1 MKNNLNFRSHSST
14 YLITQLIALCAYSIV
29 MTTTPVAG
37 QCAWDYNNKLNSVTC
52 RLKAL
57 EVAGGIDLQPAR
69 DAQKLAIQCSE
80 QKYESELPKNAFAS
94 LRITELAIDAC
105 KLHNLSNDAWTGL
118 KTLKRLTVR
127 TKNAEWGAGKS
138 LELGANSFHTLK
150 ELEVLNLAENN
161 LRTVPDGAFCE
172 MTTLQVLNL
181 TRNRIRSTESLGFSQ
196 KPCASGGEGGDL
208 RVLDLSHNELTSLP
222 ENWTIAKMR
231 RLQQLNLEH
240 NNITDISGEA
250 LAGLPSLRIFNI
262 SHNQLEMLPSGL
274 FAGARDFQEIHLQ
287 HNRLYDLPRG
297 LFHKLEQLLILDL
310 SGNQLSSHHI
320 DNNTFAGLIRLIVLN
335 LAHNAL
341 TRIDAKTFRDLYF
354 LQILDLRNNSIGY
367 IDDNTF
373 LPLYNLHTLNLAENR
388 LHTIND
394 ELFNGLFVL
403 SKLTLNNNL
412 ISIIETNAFKNC
424 SDLKELDLS
433 TNQLQD
439 VPDAI
444 QNLTMLRTLDL
455 GENQINEIGS
465 GSFRNLNQLTGLR
478 LIDNQIG
485 NITKEMFSELP
496 RLSVLNLAKNRI
508 QMIERG
514 SFDSN
519 NEIEALRLDRNFI
532 SDINGVFATLNSLL
546 WLNLGENHL
555 VWFDYAF
562 IPRSL
567 KWLDLH
573 ANYIEELGN
582 YYKLQE
588 EISLKTLDASHN
600 RLAEIGPMSV
610 PNSIELLFINN
621 NLVSVVQPNTF
632 VDKVNLTR
640 VDLYSNALTKIH
652 LHTLRLAPIP
662 PTKPLPEFYLGGNP
676 FECDCSMDWLQSVN
690 NLTARQHPRVMD
702 LNNIECNMPHERAA
716 AVRSL
721 ASLSAKDFLCKYDTH
736 CFALC
741 HCCDFDACDCEM
753 ICPTNCTCY
762 HDQTWNTHVVDCGG
776 GGQPFNMKKVPM
788 DTTVLYLDGNV
799 VNDLPNNAFIG
810 RKNLQ
815 QLYLNSSALNRIQK
829 RAFTGL
835 LSLEI
840 IHLAQNQLRA
850 LHGHEFDNL
859 HQLRELYLQNNVID
873 YISND
878 TFAPLKSLQIL
889 RLDGNRL
896 VTMTMFQMHAPPQ
909 HFQHLK
915 SLWIGRNAWS
925 CRCSFLRELTAF
937 VADNALITEDAQD
950 IYCMD
955 GAIKRELDF
964 NSTSDCTSFYEGR
977 SVLLPDLTIN
987 EHIPLLMAALAL
999 LTIVAILI
1007 LAIVFREPLR
1017 VWLFAKCGVRIC
1029 ETIGEDYEKLYD
1041 AVVLYSEKDCELV
1054 TREIAAELEIRPP
1067 QLRLCLQ
1074 HRDLTHDATYLQ
1086 ILESARASKR
1096 VVILLS
1102 RNFLQT
1108 EWSRYEV
1115 RNAVHEALKDR
1126 PQKLVLL
1133 EENDALADAES
1144 DLELLPYIKSRVVN
1158 GIKLSDKHFWEKLRY
1173 ALPAEIQQRC
1183 NNYTLHHHQHH
1194 HPLEGLPKTSETDS
1208 ICMQQQQSQSQSH
1221 QPPQSHHVSAH
1232 GQSQQPPS
1240 YYQEN
1245 EDANYSSATTAT
1257 PSPLGR
1263 RATSIDDALPPV
1275 VSQQQFHHANQL
1287 QQRPPSEHIYFSIE
1301 SDYNSGM
1308 IGGGGGVVGG
1318 VGMPTSSHDIIH
1330 SNTTGTGSVHRPQQW
1345 RIHTNNASSHKHNSA
1360 QQPYMV

>member
-1 MKNNLNFRSHSST
+1 MTLA
-14 YLITQLIALCAYSIV
+14 IASP
-29 MTTTPVAG
+29 TTAS
-37 QCAWDYNNKLNSVTC
+37 QCAWDYSGKSNSITC
-52 RLKAL
+52 HLKAL
-57 EVAGGIDLQPAR
+57 DQSTNLDWQPAQ
-69 DAQKLAIQCSE
+69 DYDKLKIQCDEGLS
-80 QKYESELPKNAFAS
+80 YESDLPKNAFAP
-94 LRITELAIDAC
+94 LRNLNELAIDSC
-105 KLHNLSNDAWTGL
+105 KLQRLASDSLTGL
-118 KTLKRLTVR
+118 QGLKRLTIR
-127 TKNAEWGAGKS
+127 TRNAEWSQSKS
-138 LELGANSFHTLK
+138 LDLNVSSLHTLK
-150 ELEVLNLAENN
+150 ELEVLNLIDSN
-161 LRTVPDGAFCE
+161 LRQIPEGAFCE
-172 MTTLQVLNL
+172 LPTLQVLNL
-181 TRNRIRSTESLGFSQ
+181 TRNRIRSTDNLGFSQ
-196 KPCASGGEGGDL
+196 KPCVAGGEGEL
-208 RVLDLSHNELTSLP
+208 RVLDLSRNELTTLP
-222 ENWTIAKMR
+222 ENWSVSKLR

-240 NNITDISGEA
+240 NNITEISGEA

-262 SHNQLEMLPSGL
+262 SYNQLEALPIGL

-287 HNRLYDLPRG
+287 HNRLFEIPRG

-320 DNNTFAGLIRLIVLN
+320 DNGTFSGLIRLIVLN

-373 LPLYNLHTLNLAENR
+373 LPLYNLHTLNIAENR

-412 ISIIETNAFKNC
+412 ISVIEPSAFRNC

-439 VPDAI
+439 IPTAI

-455 GENQINEIGS
+455 GENQITEINAGA
-465 GSFRNLNQLTGLR
+465 FRNLNQLTGLR

-485 NITKEMFSELP
+485 NITKELFTDLP
-496 RLSVLNLAKNRI
+496 HLSVLNLAKNRI
-508 QMIERG
+508 QLIERG

-546 WLNLGENHL
+546 WLNLAENHL

-588 EISLKTLDASHN
+588 EISLKTLDSSHN
-600 RLAEIGPMSV
+600 RLSEIGPMAV

-621 NLVSVVQPNTF
+621 NMINSIQPNTF
-632 VDKVNLTR
+632 IDKVNLTR

-652 LHTLRLAPIP
+652 LHTLRLAPIAP
-662 PTKPLPEFYLGGNP
+662 SKSLPEFYLGGNP
-676 FECDCSMDWLQSVN
+676 FECDCTMDWLQSVN

-702 LNNIECNMPHERAA
+702 LANVECIMPHERG
-716 AVRSL
+716 AVVRTI
-721 ASLSAKDFLCKYDTH
+721 ASLNAKDFLCKYETM

-753 ICPTNCTCY
+753 ICPNNCTCY
-762 HDQTWNTHVVDCGG
+762 HDQTWNTNVVDCGG
-776 GGQPFNMKKVPM
+776 GGQPANILPKKVPM
-788 DTTVLYLDGNV
+788 DTTILYLDGNV
-799 VNDLPNNAFIG
+799 INELQNNAFLG

-815 QLYLNSSALNRIQK
+815 QLYLNNSGLHRMQK
-829 RAFTGL
+829 RALAGL
-835 LSLEI
+835 HSLEI
-840 IHLAQNQLRA
+840 IHLEQNQLRT

-859 HQLRELYLQNNVID
+859 SQLKELYLQNNQLD
-873 YISND
+873 YIAND
-878 TFAPLKSLQIL
+878 TFEPLKALELL
-889 RLDGNRL
+889 RIDGNRL
-896 VTMTMFQMHAPPQ
+896 VTLQMLAQSQ
-909 HFQHLK
+909 HFPNLK
-915 SLWIGRNAWS
+915 SLSIGRNAWS
-925 CRCSFLRELTAF
+925 CRCSFLQELTSF
-937 VADNALITEDAQD
+937 VSDNAVILGDSQD

-964 NSTSDCTSFYEGR
+964 NSTSDCSSSFYEGR
-977 SVLLPDLTIN
+977 SVLLPDIRIN
-987 EHIPLLMAALAL
+987 EHIPLLLTALIL
-999 LTIVAILI
+999 IVIVAILI
-1007 LAIVFREPLR
+1007 LAVVFRDPLR
-1017 VWLFAKCGVRIC
+1017 IWLFAKCGVRMC

-1041 AVVLYSEKDCELV
+1041 AVFLYSEKDYELV

-1074 HRDLTHDATYLQ
+1074 HRDLIHDATYLQ

-1115 RNAVHEALKDR
+1115 RNAVHEALKER

-1133 EENDALADAES
+1133 EEHDAMMDAES

-1158 GIKLSDKHFWEKLRY
+1158 IIKLSDKHFWEKLRY

-1183 NNYTLHHHQHH
+1183 NNYTLHQHQHH
-1194 HPLEGLPKTSETDS
+1194 PVECIPKSSNSDS
-1208 ICMQQQQSQSQSH
+1208 ICVQQQLTGPHHQTTTTQSTMH
-1221 QPPQSHHVSAH
+1221 LHHPVH
-1232 GQSQQPPS
+1232 GVPLQQQPPS
-1240 YYQEN
+1240 YYQQEN
-1245 EDANYSSATTAT
+1245 DEANYSSATTAT

-1263 RATSIDDALPPV
+1263 RVTCMD
-1275 VSQQQFHHANQL
+1275 
-1287 QQRPPSEHIYFSIE
+1287 
-1301 SDYNSGM
+1301 
-1308 IGGGGGVVGG
+1308 
-1318 VGMPTSSHDIIH
+1318 
-1330 SNTTGTGSVHRPQQW
+1330 
-1345 RIHTNNASSHKHNSA
+1345 SA
-1360 QQPYMV
+1360 GKS

>member
-1 MKNNLNFRSHSST
+1 MILAT
-14 YLITQLIALCAYSIV
+14 
-29 MTTTPVAG
+29 VAVPAAAS
-37 QCAWDYNNKLNSVTC
+37 CTWDYTSKTNSITC
-52 RLKAL
+52 QLKYLDA
-57 EVAGGIDLQPAR
+57 AGTLDLQPAQQY
-69 DAQKLAIQCSE
+69 DKLTIKCSE
-80 QKYESELPKNAFAS
+80 HFLSESELPKNAFVH
-94 LRITELAIDAC
+94 LRNMNELVIDAC
-105 KLHNLSNDAWTGL
+105 KLHRLSGDAFQGL
-118 KTLKRLTVR
+118 KALKRITIQTR
-127 TKNAEWGAGKS
+127 NAEWGASKS
-138 LELGANSFHTLK
+138 LDLNVSSLHALK
-150 ELEVLNLAENN
+150 ELEVLNLIDNN
-161 LRTVPDGAFCE
+161 MRQIPEGAFCE
-172 MTTLQVLNL
+172 LSTLQVLNL
-181 TRNRIRSTESLGFSQ
+181 TRNRIRSTDNIGLSLR
-196 KPCASGGEGGDL
+196 PCTAGGEGDL
-208 RVLDLSHNELTSLP
+208 RVLDLSRNELTALP
-222 ENWTIAKMR
+222 ENWSVAKLR

-240 NNITDISGEA
+240 NNISEISGEA

-262 SHNQLEMLPSGL
+262 SYNQLEALPNGL

-287 HNRLYDLPRG
+287 HNKLFDIPRG

-320 DNNTFAGLIRLIVLN
+320 DNGTFSGLIRLIVLN

-394 ELFNGLFVL
+394 DLFNGLFVL

-412 ISIIETNAFKNC
+412 ISIIEIHAFRNC

-439 VPDAI
+439 VPMAI

-455 GENQINEIGS
+455 GENQIAEIAIGS
-465 GSFRNLNQLTGLR
+465 FKNLNQLTGLR

-485 NITKEMFSELP
+485 NITKEMFVDMP

-508 QMIERG
+508 QSIERG
-514 SFDSN
+514 AFDKN
-519 NEIEALRLDRNFI
+519 IEIEALRLDRNFV

-546 WLNLGENHL
+546 WLNLAENHL
-555 VWFDYAF
+555 VWFDFAF

-600 RLAEIGPMSV
+600 RLSEIGPMAV

-621 NLVSVVQPNTF
+621 NLINTVQPNTF

-662 PTKPLPEFYLGGNP
+662 PAKPLPEFYLGGNP
-676 FECDCSMDWLQSVN
+676 FECDCTMDWLQSVN

-702 LNNIECNMPHERAA
+702 LANVECIMPHERGAV
-716 AVRSL
+716 VRSI
-721 ASLSAKDFLCKYDTH
+721 ASLDAKDFLCKYETM

-762 HDQTWNTHVVDCGG
+762 HDQTWNTNVVDCGG
-776 GGQPFNMKKVPM
+776 GGQPANVLPKKVPM

-799 VNDLPNNAFIG
+799 INELPNNAFIG
-810 RKNLQ
+810 RKNLL
-815 QLYLNSSALNRIQK
+815 QLYVNNSGLHRLQK
-829 RAFTGL
+829 RAFAGL
-835 LSLEI
+835 HGLEVL
-840 IHLAQNQLRA
+840 HLEQNLLRTV
-850 LHGHEFDNL
+850 HGHEFDNL
-859 HQLRELYLQNNVID
+859 QQLKELYLQNNQLD
-873 YISND
+873 YIANE
-878 TFAPLKSLQIL
+878 TFVALRALQLL
-889 RLDGNRL
+889 RIDGNRL
-896 VTMTMFQMHAPPQ
+896 VTLAMFQQLTPAQ
-909 HFQHLK
+909 HFP
-915 SLWIGRNAWS
+915 SMRSISIGRNTWS
-925 CRCSFLRELTAF
+925 CRCSFLRDLTGF
-937 VADNALITEDAQD
+937 VSDNALIIEDAQD

-964 NSTSDCTSFYEGR
+964 NSTSDCNSFYEGR
-977 SVLLPDLTIN
+977 SVLPDISIN
-987 EHIPLLMAALAL
+987 EHIPLLLTALIL
-999 LTIVAILI
+999 LTIVAILV

-1029 ETIGEDYEKLYD
+1029 ETVGEDYEKLYD
-1041 AVVLYSEKDCELV
+1041 AIFLYSEKDCELV

-1102 RNFLQT
+1102 HNFLQT

-1115 RNAVHEALKDR
+1115 RNAVHEAIKER

-1133 EENDALADAES
+1133 EEHDALIEAES
-1144 DLELLPYIKSRVVN
+1144 DLELLPYIRSRVVN

-1194 HPLEGLPKTSETDS
+1194 PLERLPKSSNADG
-1208 ICMQQQQSQSQSH
+1208 ICLTT
-1221 QPPQSHHVSAH
+1221 QPPLSGPHQATQQMHMQHQQMHAMAL
-1232 GQSQQPPS
+1232 QQPPA
-1240 YYQEN
+1240 YYQQEN
-1245 EDANYSSATTAT
+1245 DEANYSSATTAT

-1263 RATSIDDALPPV
+1263 RAMEHSGGKSLFPLSI
-1275 VSQQQFHHANQL
+1275 
-1287 QQRPPSEHIYFSIE
+1287 
-1301 SDYNSGM
+1301 
-1308 IGGGGGVVGG
+1308 
-1318 VGMPTSSHDIIH
+1318 T
-1330 SNTTGTGSVHRPQQW
+1330 
-1345 RIHTNNASSHKHNSA
+1345 
-1360 QQPYMV
+1360 

>member
-1 MKNNLNFRSHSST
+1 MILAT
-14 YLITQLIALCAYSIV
+14 A
-29 MTTTPVAG
+29 TPAAG
-37 QCAWDYNNKLNSVTC
+37 QCAWEYNNKNSVTC
-52 RLKAL
+52 QLKAIEPATSL
-57 EVAGGIDLQPAR
+57 DLQPAQE
-69 DAQKLAIQCSE
+69 AEKLTIRCSE
-80 QKYESELPKNAFAS
+80 QFLYESELPKNAFAH
-94 LRITELAIDAC
+94 LRNLNELIIDSC
-105 KLHNLSNDAWTGL
+105 KLHRLPGDALNGL
-118 KTLKRLTVR
+118 KALKRFTVR
-127 TKNAEWGAGKS
+127 TRNAEWGLSKTFDLNNSS
-138 LELGANSFHTLK
+138 LHALK
-150 ELEVLNLAENN
+150 ELETLNLVDSN
-161 LRTVPDGAFCE
+161 LRTIPEGAFCE
-172 MTTLQVLNL
+172 LPTLQVLNV
-181 TRNRIRSTESLGFSQ
+181 TRNRIRSTDNLGFSQ
-196 KPCASGGEGGDL
+196 KPCTGGGEGDL
-208 RVLDLSHNELTSLP
+208 RVLDLSRNELTALP
-222 ENWTIAKMR
+222 ENWTVSKLR

-240 NNITDISGEA
+240 NNITEISGEA

-262 SHNQLEMLPSGL
+262 SHNQLETLPSGL

-287 HNRLYDLPRG
+287 NNKLFEIPRG

-320 DNNTFAGLIRLIVLN
+320 DNGTFSGLIRLIVLN

-412 ISIIETNAFKNC
+412 ISIIEPSAFKNC

-439 VPDAI
+439 VPVAI

-455 GENQINEIGS
+455 GENQINEIS
-465 GSFRNLNQLTGLR
+465 LGSFRNLNQLTGLR

-485 NITKEMFSELP
+485 NISKDMFNELP

-508 QMIERG
+508 QSIERG
-514 SFDSN
+514 SFDGN

-600 RLAEIGPMSV
+600 RLSEIGPMAV

-621 NLVSVVQPNTF
+621 NMINTVQPNTF

-640 VDLYSNALTKIH
+640 VDLYSNKLTKIH

-662 PTKPLPEFYLGGNP
+662 ATKPLPEFYLGGNP
-676 FECDCSMDWLQSVN
+676 FECDCTMDWLQSVN

-702 LNNIECNMPHERAA
+702 LANIECRIMPYERGDV
-716 AVRSL
+716 VRGITSL
-721 ASLSAKDFLCKYDTH
+721 GPRDFLCKYETM

-762 HDQTWNTHVVDCGG
+762 HDQTWNTNVVDCGG
-776 GGQPFNMKKVPM
+776 GGQPPNVLPKKVPM
-788 DTTVLYLDGNV
+788 DTTVLYLDGNII
-799 VNDLPNNAFIG
+799 NELQNNAFIG

-815 QLYLNSSALNRIQK
+815 QLYLNNSALSRLQK
-829 RAFTGL
+829 RAFAGL
-835 LSLEI
+835 HSIEI
-840 IHLAQNQLRA
+840 IHLEQNQLRT

-859 HQLRELYLQNNVID
+859 NSLKELYLQNNQLD
-873 YISND
+873 YVAND
-878 TFAPLKSLQIL
+878 TFAPLKALQLL
-889 RLDGNRL
+889 RIDGNRL

-909 HFQHLK
+909 HFPHMK
-915 SLWIGRNAWS
+915 SLSIGRNAWS
-925 CRCSFLRELTAF
+925 CRCSFLRELTTF
-937 VADNALITEDAQD
+937 VADNALIIEDAQD

-964 NSTSDCTSFYEGR
+964 NSTSDCSSFYEGR
-977 SVLLPDLTIN
+977 SVLLPDLSIN
-987 EHIPLLMAALAL
+987 EHIPLLLTAL
-999 LTIVAILI
+999 LLLIILAILV

-1041 AVVLYSEKDCELV
+1041 AVFLYSEKDYELV

-1115 RNAVHEALKDR
+1115 RNAVHEALKER

-1133 EENDALADAES
+1133 EEHDALIDAES

-1194 HPLEGLPKTSETDS
+1194 PLERIPKSSNSDG
-1208 ICMQQQQSQSQSH
+1208 ICLQQQLSSTHQPQSQLHHLH
-1221 QPPQSHHVSAH
+1221 QQAH
-1232 GQSQQPPS
+1232 GVPIQQQPPS
-1240 YYQEN
+1240 YYQQETD
-1245 EDANYSSATTAT
+1245 EANYSSATTAT

-1263 RATSIDDALPPV
+1263 RATTCIDSAGTSMLSQSIDEQAHHHQIHHP
-1275 VSQQQFHHANQL
+1275 SQQ

-1301 SDYNSGM
+1301 SDYNSALTAPPPPNGNEFM
-1308 IGGGGGVVGG
+1308 HTQHTL
-1318 VGMPTSSHDIIH
+1318 PTNSHRP
-1330 SNTTGTGSVHRPQQW
+1330 SPQQW
-1345 RIHTNNASSHKHNSA
+1345 RLTGTHKNSA

>member
-1 MKNNLNFRSHSST
+1 MQNNLIFSSSYHSSNQHLR
-14 YLITQLIALCAYSIV
+14 YLNVVVIWNIICLILTV
-29 MTTTPVAG
+29 TPSAAG
-37 QCAWDYNNKLNSVTC
+37 QCAWDYGSKTNSITC
-52 RLKAL
+52 HLKAIDPTTGL
-57 EVAGGIDLQPAR
+57 DLQPAQEY
-69 DAQKLAIQCSE
+69 DKLTIQCSE
-80 QKYESELPKNAFAS
+80 HFLYESELPKNAFNH
-94 LRITELAIDAC
+94 LRNLNELIIDSC
-105 KLHNLSNDAWTGL
+105 KLHRLPGDTLTGL
-118 KTLKRLTVR
+118 KALKRLTIR
-127 TKNAEWGAGKS
+127 TRNAEWGLSKS
-138 LELGANSFHTLK
+138 LDLNVSSLHILK
-150 ELEVLNLAENN
+150 ELEILNLIDSN
-161 LRTVPDGAFCE
+161 LRTIPEGAFCE
-172 MTTLQVLNL
+172 LSTLQVLNI
-181 TRNRIRSTESLGFSQ
+181 TRNRIRSTENLGFSTTT
-196 KPCASGGEGGDL
+196 KSCASGGDGDL
-208 RVLDLSHNELTSLP
+208 RVLDLSRNELIILP
-222 ENWTIAKMR
+222 ENWSVAKLR

-240 NNITDISGEA
+240 NNITEISGEA

-262 SHNQLEMLPSGL
+262 SYNQLETLPNGL

-287 HNRLYDLPRG
+287 HNKLFEIPRG

-320 DNNTFAGLIRLIVLN
+320 DNGTFSGLIRLIVLN

-412 ISIIETNAFKNC
+412 ISIIEPSAFKNC

-439 VPDAI
+439 IPMAI
-444 QNLTMLRTLDL
+444 QNLSMLRTLDL
-455 GENQINEIGS
+455 GENQINEIGI

-485 NITKEMFSELP
+485 NISKDMFTDLP

-508 QMIERG
+508 QSIERG
-514 SFDSN
+514 SFDAN

-546 WLNLGENHL
+546 WLNLAENHL

-600 RLAEIGPMSV
+600 RLSEIGPMAV

-621 NLVSVVQPNTF
+621 NMINTVQPNTF
-632 VDKVNLTR
+632 VDKINLTR
-640 VDLYSNALTKIH
+640 VDLYSNALNKIH

-662 PTKPLPEFYLGGNP
+662 PAKPLPEFYLGGNP
-676 FECDCSMDWLQSVN
+676 FECDCTMDWLQSVN

-702 LNNIECNMPHERAA
+702 LANIECIMPHERG
-716 AVRSL
+716 AVIRQISTL
-721 ASLSAKDFLCKYDTH
+721 DAKDFLCKYETM

-762 HDQTWNTHVVDCGG
+762 HDQTWNTNVVDCGG
-776 GGQPFNMKKVPM
+776 GGQPANILPKKVPM
-788 DTTVLYLDGNV
+788 DTTILYLDGNII
-799 VNDLPNNAFIG
+799 NELQNNAFIG

-815 QLYLNSSALNRIQK
+815 QLYLNNSGLHRVQK
-829 RAFTGL
+829 RAFAGL
-835 LSLEI
+835 HSIEI
-840 IHLAQNQLRA
+840 IHLEQNQLRT

-859 HQLRELYLQNNVID
+859 NQLKELYLQNNQLD
-873 YISND
+873 YVAND
-878 TFAPLKSLQIL
+878 TFAPLKSLQLL
-889 RLDGNRL
+889 RIDGNRL
-896 VTMTMFQMHAPPQ
+896 VTMTMFQMLAPPQ
-909 HFQHLK
+909 HFQSMK
-915 SLWIGRNAWS
+915 SLMIGRNAWS
-925 CRCSFLRELTAF
+925 CRCSFLRELTTF
-937 VADNALITEDAQD
+937 VSDNALIIDDAQD

-964 NSTSDCTSFYEGR
+964 NSTSDCSSFYEGR
-977 SVLLPDLTIN
+977 SVLLPDLSIN
-987 EHIPLLMAALAL
+987 EHIPLL
-999 LTIVAILI
+999 LTAIIFVAIVAFLI

-1041 AVVLYSEKDCELV
+1041 AVFLYSEKDYELV

-1115 RNAVHEALKDR
+1115 RNAVHEALKER

-1133 EENDALADAES
+1133 EEHDALIDAES

-1173 ALPAEIQQRC
+1173 AVPPTEIQQRC
-1183 NNYTLHHHQHH
+1183 NNYTLHHQH
-1194 HPLEGLPKTSETDS
+1194 HPLERIPKSTNSDG
-1208 ICMQQQQSQSQSH
+1208 ICLQPHQTTNNQQMH
-1221 QPPQSHHVSAH
+1221 MLHHPQTVH
-1232 GQSQQPPS
+1232 GVQPPS
-1240 YYQEN
+1240 YYQQEN
-1245 EDANYSSATTAT
+1245 DEANYSSATTAT

-1263 RATSIDDALPPV
+1263 RATCMDTTNGKFSLFIKTKTKFFLIFRSFCRTHTHNQSELSI
-1275 VSQQQFHHANQL
+1275 
-1287 QQRPPSEHIYFSIE
+1287 
-1301 SDYNSGM
+1301 
-1308 IGGGGGVVGG
+1308 
-1318 VGMPTSSHDIIH
+1318 
-1330 SNTTGTGSVHRPQQW
+1330 
-1345 RIHTNNASSHKHNSA
+1345 
-1360 QQPYMV
+1360 

>member
-1 MKNNLNFRSHSST
+1 MSFEKTSNVAIMQNNLIFSSSFHT
-14 YLITQLIALCAYSIV
+14 SRRHLYYLNIVVTWNILCLILTAS
-29 MTTTPVAG
+29 TPAAG
-37 QCAWDYNNKLNSVTC
+37 QCAWDYSAKTNSITC
-52 RLKAL
+52 QLKAL
-57 EVAGGIDLQPAR
+57 EPATSLDLQPAQEY
-69 DAQKLAIQCSE
+69 DKLTIQCSE
-80 QKYESELPKNAFAS
+80 HFLYESELPKNAFAH
-94 LRITELAIDAC
+94 LRNLNELIIDSC
-105 KLHNLSNDAWTGL
+105 KLHRLPGDTLTGL
-118 KTLKRLTVR
+118 KALKRLTIR
-127 TKNAEWGAGKS
+127 TRNAEWGLTKS
-138 LELGANSFHTLK
+138 LDLNVSSLHALK
-150 ELEVLNLAENN
+150 ELEDLNLIDNN
-161 LRTVPDGAFCE
+161 LRTIPEGSFCDLP
-172 MTTLQVLNL
+172 TLQVLNV
-181 TRNRIRSTESLGFSQ
+181 TRNRIRSTDNLGFSL
-196 KPCASGGEGGDL
+196 KPCSAGGEGDL
-208 RVLDLSHNELTSLP
+208 RVLDLSRNELTALP
-222 ENWTIAKMR
+222 ENWSVAKLR

-240 NNITDISGEA
+240 NNITEISGEA

-262 SHNQLEMLPSGL
+262 SYNQLEALPNGL

-287 HNRLYDLPRG
+287 HNKLFEIPRG

-320 DNNTFAGLIRLIVLN
+320 DNGTFSGLIRLIVLN

-412 ISIIETNAFKNC
+412 ISIIEPNAFKNC

-433 TNQLQD
+433 TNQLQE
-439 VPDAI
+439 VPNAI
-444 QNLTMLRTLDL
+444 QNLSMLRTLDL
-455 GENQINEIGS
+455 GENQINEIAT

-485 NITKEMFSELP
+485 NISKDMFTDLP

-508 QMIERG
+508 QSIERG
-514 SFDSN
+514 SFDAN

-546 WLNLGENHL
+546 WLNLAENHL

-600 RLAEIGPMSV
+600 RLSEIGPMAV

-621 NLVSVVQPNTF
+621 NMINTVQPNTF

-640 VDLYSNALTKIH
+640 VDLYSNALNKIH

-662 PTKPLPEFYLGGNP
+662 ATKPLPEFYLGGNP
-676 FECDCSMDWLQSVN
+676 FECDCTMDWLQSVN

-702 LNNIECNMPHERAA
+702 LANIECIMPHERG
-716 AVRSL
+716 AVIRTISSL
-721 ASLSAKDFLCKYDTH
+721 NAKDFLCKYETM

-762 HDQTWNTHVVDCGG
+762 HDQTWNTNVVDCGG
-776 GGQPFNMKKVPM
+776 GGQPANILPKKVPM
-788 DTTVLYLDGNV
+788 DTTILYLDGNII
-799 VNDLPNNAFIG
+799 NELKNNAFIG

-815 QLYLNSSALNRIQK
+815 QLYLNNSALHRLQK
-829 RAFTGL
+829 RAFAGL
-835 LSLEI
+835 HSIEI
-840 IHLAQNQLRA
+840 IHLEQNQLRT
-850 LHGHEFDNL
+850 LHGHEFDSLN
-859 HQLRELYLQNNVID
+859 QLNELYLQNNQIEYVA
-873 YISND
+873 ND
-878 TFAPLKSLQIL
+878 TFAPLKALQLL
-889 RLDGNRL
+889 RIDGNRL
-896 VTMTMFQMHAPPQ
+896 VTMTMFQMLAPPK
-909 HFQHLK
+909 HFPNMKTLM
-915 SLWIGRNAWS
+915 IGRNAWS
-925 CRCSFLRELTAF
+925 CRCSFLSELTTF
-937 VADNALITEDAQD
+937 VSNNALIIDDAQD

-955 GAIKRELDF
+955 DAIKRELDF
-964 NSTSDCTSFYEGR
+964 NSTSVCNSIYEGR
-977 SVLLPDLTIN
+977 AVVLTELSIN
-987 EHIPLLMAALAL
+987 EHIPLLLTALIL
-999 LTIVAILI
+999 VAIAAFII

-1041 AVVLYSEKDCELV
+1041 AVFLYSEKDFELV

-1096 VVILLS
+1096 IVILLS

-1115 RNAVHEALKDR
+1115 RNAVHEALKER

-1133 EENDALADAES
+1133 EEQDALIDAES

-1173 ALPAEIQQRC
+1173 AVPATEIQQRC
-1183 NNYTLHHHQHH
+1183 NNYTLHHQN
-1194 HPLEGLPKTSETDS
+1194 HPLERIPKSSNSDG
-1208 ICMQQQQSQSQSH
+1208 ICLQSQQT
-1221 QPPQSHHVSAH
+1221 
-1232 GQSQQPPS
+1232 QSQMQLQHQQTHGVQPPS
-1240 YYQEN
+1240 YYQQEN
-1245 EDANYSSATTAT
+1245 DEANYSSATTAT

-1263 RATSIDDALPPV
+1263 RATCMDATNGMYHSFLI
-1275 VSQQQFHHANQL
+1275 L
-1287 QQRPPSEHIYFSIE
+1287 LYFQKKKLIE
-1301 SDYNSGM
+1301 TIISLVRYVYF
-1308 IGGGGGVVGG
+1308 IFLLF
-1318 VGMPTSSHDIIH
+1318 SS
-1330 SNTTGTGSVHRPQQW
+1330 
-1345 RIHTNNASSHKHNSA
+1345 
-1360 QQPYMV
+1360 